1 LGRVLYPCG
10 NIARPTIPEA
20 LRRCGASV
28 DSIVVYETVDATP
41 SAVTRKLI
49 GEGVDVIVFCS
60 PSAVRRFVALG
71 LSEGD
76 ATIACIGPT
85 TASAARSAGL
95 NVEVMAENNCASG
108 MTATLERHY
117 SAMGAAT

>member
-1 LGRVLYPCG
+1 
-10 NIARPTIPEA
+10 
-20 LRRCGASV
+20 
-28 DSIVVYETVDATP
+28 VVYATVDVMP
-41 SAVTRKLI
+41 SDATRKLI
-49 GEGVDVIVFCS
+49 DEGVDAILFCS
-60 PSAVRRFVALG
+60 PSAVRRFAALG
-71 LSEGD
+71 LTEGD